1 MIDHAIYGR
10 YDDPQM
16 SSQGGVRV
24 NRPRRDTSVAALR
37 ARLDAGEW
45 LAPGEVGPLFGKK
58 RHTVINWMKAG
69 KMGFR
74 TTPSG
79 YRECNP
85 ADVLRELAKFE
96 QISGGSESTAPDSP
110 E

>member
-16 SSQGGVRV
+16 GSQGGVRV
-24 NRPRRDTSVAALR
+24 NRPKRDTSVATLR

-58 RHTVINWMKAG
+58 RHTVINWMTSG
-69 KMGFR
+69 KIAYR
-74 TTPSG
+74 TLPSG
-79 YRECNP
+79 YRECDP
-85 ADVLRELAKFE
+85 ASVLRALVKFE
-96 QISGGSESTAPDSP
+96 QVTGDQSDA
-110 E
+110 